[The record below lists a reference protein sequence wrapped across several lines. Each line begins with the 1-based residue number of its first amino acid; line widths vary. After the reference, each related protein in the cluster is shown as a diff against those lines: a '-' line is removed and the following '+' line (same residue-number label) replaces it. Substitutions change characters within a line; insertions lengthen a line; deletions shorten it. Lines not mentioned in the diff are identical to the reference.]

1 MYAPAGVTQEEG
13 HTGLLHLPSAVL
25 AVISTARRIQPSFSL
40 VNRQV
45 ELHFQQSRVW
55 IKRVWLPRS
64 AKQETCFLPSP
75 SLRLKVWHC
84 ETDSTI
90 SSRVSLF
97 IIHSQAVYGTFSRD
111 SSRFLQ
117 QHPQILPTPIRSAP
131 SLSGH
136 TIGCRKRLLPR
147 ILRHRV
153 SCPQGSSSK
162 GYRLF
167 RKADELILC
176 VARLPRLF
184 LYEGGVQS
192 LMHNRLMGSRSG
204 VSGGWGVLC
213 LDCSRKT
220 FVLNDC
226 SLKKRNGTSTEIGAN
241 NLL

>member
-167 RKADELILC
+167 RHRWALWYLWNPWMMPTQGPYLPCGRGCTGDLLSLWVPCGCPVGRLC
-176 VARLPRLF
+176 RVSYFP
-184 LYEGGVQS
+184 VQG
-192 LMHNRLMGSRSG
+192 L
-204 VSGGWGVLC
+204 
-213 LDCSRKT
+213 
-220 FVLNDC
+220 
-226 SLKKRNGTSTEIGAN
+226 
-241 NLL
+241 

>member
-25 AVISTARRIQPSFSL
+25 ALISIARRIQPSFSL

-55 IKRVWLPRS
+55 INRVWLPRS

-90 SSRVSLF
+90 SSRVSLL

-111 SSRFLQ
+111 FSRSLQ
-117 QHPQILPTPIRSAP
+117 RHPQIPPTAIGSAP

-136 TIGCRKRLLPR
+136 AIACRKRLLPR
-147 ILRHRV
+147 ILRYRV

-162 GYRLF
+162 GYCLF
-167 RKADELILC
+167 RKADQLTLC

-192 LMHNRLMGSRSG
+192 LMHNRLMGRSG
-204 VSGGWGVLC
+204 VSGGWGVIC

-220 FVLNDC
+220 FVLKDS
-226 SLKKRNGTSTEIGAN
+226 SLKKRNEKQP
-241 NLL
+241 

>member
-25 AVISTARRIQPSFSL
+25 ALISIARRIQPSFFL

-55 IKRVWLPRS
+55 INRVWLPRS

-90 SSRVSLF
+90 SSRVSLL

-111 SSRFLQ
+111 FSRFLQ
-117 QHPQILPTPIRSAP
+117 RHPQIPPTAIIGSAP
-131 SLSGH
+131 SFSGH
-136 TIGCRKRLLPR
+136 AIACPKRLLPR

-162 GYRLF
+162 GYCLF
-167 RKADELILC
+167 RKADQLILC
-176 VARLPRLF
+176 VARLPCLF
-184 LYEGGVQS
+184 LYKGGVQS
-192 LMHNRLMGSRSG
+192 LMHNRLMGRPG
-204 VSGGWGVLC
+204 VSGGWGVIC
-213 LDCSRKT
+213 LDCSCKT

-226 SLKKRNGTSTEIGAN
+226 SLKKRNGKQH
-241 NLL
+241 